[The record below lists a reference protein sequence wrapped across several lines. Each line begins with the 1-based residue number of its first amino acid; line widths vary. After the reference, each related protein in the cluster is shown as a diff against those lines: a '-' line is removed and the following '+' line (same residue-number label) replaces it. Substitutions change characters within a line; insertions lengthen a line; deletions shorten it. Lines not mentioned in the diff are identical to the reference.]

1 MTRRLL
7 VASRS
12 RHKVAELHDL
22 LDLGD
27 DVVLVSSD
35 EVGIEG
41 EPIEDADSF
50 EGNAE
55 IKVRYYAERGELP
68 TLADDSGLEVD
79 ALDGA
84 PGIFTARYGGP
95 GLSPVQ
101 RYEYLLHN
109 LKDVPWVQR
118 SARFRCVIAIA
129 SEDKRLL
136 ASADGI
142 CEGMIASMPSG
153 DGGFGYDPV
162 FYLPERGLTMA
173 QLPSAEKHV
182 ISHRGQAL
190 QAIEPAL
197 REILE
202 DTKIDDR

>member
-1 MTRRLL
+1 MKRRLL
-7 VASRS
+7 VATRNAG
-12 RHKVAELHDL
+12 KVIEYSEMLAA
-22 LDLGD
+22 LDVDWISLD
-27 DVVLVSSD
+27 DA
-35 EVGIEG
+35 GITIDVEESG
-41 EPIEDADSF
+41 DSF
-50 EGNAE
+50 LANA
-55 IKVRYYAERGELP
+55 ILKAQAYAGMTGLL